1 MKLKR
6 VYLNNTS
13 IEELTEAIKYNCIV
27 TEQMEQKMEVLE
39 KGKFSK
45 NRIQTQQIQKQ
56 TPITTPREQPENNDE
71 KDFLIPYI
79 ETFNS
84 YHPEERKEFLQM
96 TEQNIEESEYIRLLI
111 LLQLQSARNLIE
123 LKEMV
128 TDYFEPFDYIFGDYS
143 NDKVRL
149 KGYYDSQNKKATKIN
164 DIQYVEDYKKDYC
177 NYGAKTFL
185 LKKIK

>member
-6 VYLNNTS
+6 VDLKNTS

-39 KGKFSK
+39 KGTFSK

-56 TPITTPREQPENNDE
+56 IPITTPQEHPENNDE

-128 TDYFEPFDYIFGDYS
+128 EPNLKEEELAYIRSCVTEEQGTRELVS
-143 NDKVRL
+143 
-149 KGYYDSQNKKATKIN
+149 G
-164 DIQYVEDYKKDYC
+164 
-177 NYGAKTFL
+177 L
-185 LKKIK
+185 LKEKETAKIAKVIKRGTLK

>member
-6 VYLNNTS
+6 VDLKNTS

-39 KGKFSK
+39 KGTFSK

-128 TDYFEPFDYIFGDYS
+128 EPNLKEEELAYIRSCVTEEQGTRELVS
-143 NDKVRL
+143 
-149 KGYYDSQNKKATKIN
+149 G
-164 DIQYVEDYKKDYC
+164 
-177 NYGAKTFL
+177 L
-185 LKKIK
+185 LKEKETAKIAKVIKRGTLK

>member
-6 VYLNNTS
+6 VDLNNTS
-13 IEELTEAIKYNCIV
+13 IEELTETIKYNCIV

-39 KGKFSK
+39 KGTFSK

-128 TDYFEPFDYIFGDYS
+128 EPNLKEEELAYIRSCVTEEQGTRELVS
-143 NDKVRL
+143 
-149 KGYYDSQNKKATKIN
+149 G
-164 DIQYVEDYKKDYC
+164 
-177 NYGAKTFL
+177 L
-185 LKKIK
+185 LKEKETAKIAKVIKRGTLK

>member
-6 VYLNNTS
+6 VDLKNTS

-27 TEQMEQKMEVLE
+27 TEQMEQKMKVLE

-56 TPITTPREQPENNDE
+56 TPIKTPREQPENNDE

-128 TDYFEPFDYIFGDYS
+128 EPNLKEEELAYIRSCVTEEQGTRELVS
-143 NDKVRL
+143 
-149 KGYYDSQNKKATKIN
+149 G
-164 DIQYVEDYKKDYC
+164 
-177 NYGAKTFL
+177 L
-185 LKKIK
+185 LKEKETAKIAKVIKRGTLK

>member
-6 VYLNNTS
+6 VDLNNTS

-39 KGKFSK
+39 KGTFSK

-123 LKEMV
+123 LKEIVEPNLKEEELAYIRSCV
-128 TDYFEPFDYIFGDYS
+128 TEEQGTRELVS
-143 NDKVRL
+143 
-149 KGYYDSQNKKATKIN
+149 G
-164 DIQYVEDYKKDYC
+164 
-177 NYGAKTFL
+177 L
-185 LKKIK
+185 LKEKETAKIAKVIKRGTLK

>member
-6 VYLNNTS
+6 VDLKNTS

-56 TPITTPREQPENNDE
+56 IPITTPQEHSENNDE

-128 TDYFEPFDYIFGDYS
+128 EPNLKEEELAYIRSCVTEEQGTRELVS
-143 NDKVRL
+143 
-149 KGYYDSQNKKATKIN
+149 G
-164 DIQYVEDYKKDYC
+164 
-177 NYGAKTFL
+177 L
-185 LKKIK
+185 LKEKETAKIAKVIKRGTLK

>member
-6 VYLNNTS
+6 VDLKNTS

-39 KGKFSK
+39 KGTFSK

-56 TPITTPREQPENNDE
+56 IPITTPREQPENNDE

-128 TDYFEPFDYIFGDYS
+128 EPNLKEEELAYIRSCVTEEQGTRELVS
-143 NDKVRL
+143 
-149 KGYYDSQNKKATKIN
+149 G
-164 DIQYVEDYKKDYC
+164 
-177 NYGAKTFL
+177 L
-185 LKKIK
+185 LKKKETAKIAKVIKRGTLK

>member
-6 VYLNNTS
+6 VDLKNTS

-39 KGKFSK
+39 KGTFSK

-56 TPITTPREQPENNDE
+56 TPITTPQEHSENNDE

-128 TDYFEPFDYIFGDYS
+128 EPNLKEEELAYIRSCVTEEQGTRELVS
-143 NDKVRL
+143 
-149 KGYYDSQNKKATKIN
+149 G
-164 DIQYVEDYKKDYC
+164 
-177 NYGAKTFL
+177 L
-185 LKKIK
+185 LKEKETAKIAKVIKRGTLK

>member
-6 VYLNNTS
+6 VDLNNTS
-13 IEELTEAIKYNCIV
+13 IEELTETIKYNCIV

-56 TPITTPREQPENNDE
+56 TPITAPQEQPENNDE

-128 TDYFEPFDYIFGDYS
+128 EPNLKEEELAYIRSCVTEEQETRELVSG
-143 NDKVRL
+143 
-149 KGYYDSQNKKATKIN
+149 
-164 DIQYVEDYKKDYC
+164 
-177 NYGAKTFL
+177 L
-185 LKKIK
+185 LKEKETAKIAKVIKRGTLK

>member
-6 VYLNNTS
+6 VDLNNTS
-13 IEELTEAIKYNCIV
+13 IEELTEVIKYNCIV

-56 TPITTPREQPENNDE
+56 TPIKTPREQPENNDE

-128 TDYFEPFDYIFGDYS
+128 EPNLKEEELAYIRSCVTEEQGTRELVS
-143 NDKVRL
+143 
-149 KGYYDSQNKKATKIN
+149 G
-164 DIQYVEDYKKDYC
+164 
-177 NYGAKTFL
+177 L
-185 LKKIK
+185 LKEKETAKIAKVIKRGTLK

>member
-6 VYLNNTS
+6 VDLNNTS
-13 IEELTEAIKYNCIV
+13 IEELTEVIKYNCIV

-56 TPITTPREQPENNDE
+56 TPIKTPREQPENNDE

-128 TDYFEPFDYIFGDYS
+128 EPNLKEEELAYIRSCVTEEQETRELVSG
-143 NDKVRL
+143 
-149 KGYYDSQNKKATKIN
+149 
-164 DIQYVEDYKKDYC
+164 
-177 NYGAKTFL
+177 L
-185 LKKIK
+185 LKEKETAKIAKVIKRGTLK

>member
-6 VYLNNTS
+6 VDLNNTS
-13 IEELTEAIKYNCIV
+13 IEELTETIKYNCIV

-56 TPITTPREQPENNDE
+56 IPITTPREQPENNDE

-128 TDYFEPFDYIFGDYS
+128 EPNLKEEELAYIRSCVTEEQGTRELVS
-143 NDKVRL
+143 
-149 KGYYDSQNKKATKIN
+149 G
-164 DIQYVEDYKKDYC
+164 
-177 NYGAKTFL
+177 L
-185 LKKIK
+185 LKEKETAKIAKVIKRGTLK

>member
-6 VYLNNTS
+6 VDLKNTS
-13 IEELTEAIKYNCIV
+13 IEELTEAIKYNYIV

-39 KGKFSK
+39 KGTFSK

-56 TPITTPREQPENNDE
+56 TPITTPQEHLENNDE

-128 TDYFEPFDYIFGDYS
+128 EPNLKEEELAYIRSCVTEEQGTRELVS
-143 NDKVRL
+143 
-149 KGYYDSQNKKATKIN
+149 G
-164 DIQYVEDYKKDYC
+164 
-177 NYGAKTFL
+177 L
-185 LKKIK
+185 LKEKETAKIAKVIKRGTLK

>member
-6 VYLNNTS
+6 VDLNNTS
-13 IEELTEAIKYNCIV
+13 IEELTETIKYNCIV

-39 KGKFSK
+39 KGTFSK

-56 TPITTPREQPENNDE
+56 IPITTPREQPENNDE

-128 TDYFEPFDYIFGDYS
+128 EPNLKEEELAYIRSCVTEEQGTRELVS
-143 NDKVRL
+143 
-149 KGYYDSQNKKATKIN
+149 G
-164 DIQYVEDYKKDYC
+164 
-177 NYGAKTFL
+177 L
-185 LKKIK
+185 LKEKETAKIAKVIKRGTLK

>member
-6 VYLNNTS
+6 VDLNNTS
-13 IEELTEAIKYNCIV
+13 IEELTEVIKYNCIV

-56 TPITTPREQPENNDE
+56 TPIKTPREQPENNDE
-71 KDFLIPYI
+71 KDFLIRYI

-84 YHPEERKEFLQM
+84 YHTEERKEFLQM

-128 TDYFEPFDYIFGDYS
+128 EPNLKEEELAYIRSCVTEEQGTRELVS
-143 NDKVRL
+143 
-149 KGYYDSQNKKATKIN
+149 G
-164 DIQYVEDYKKDYC
+164 
-177 NYGAKTFL
+177 L
-185 LKKIK
+185 LKEKETAKIAKVIKRGTLK

>member
-6 VYLNNTS
+6 VDLKNTS

-39 KGKFSK
+39 KGTFSK

-56 TPITTPREQPENNDE
+56 IPITTPQEHSENNDE

-128 TDYFEPFDYIFGDYS
+128 EPNLKEEELAYIRSCVTEEQGTRELVS
-143 NDKVRL
+143 
-149 KGYYDSQNKKATKIN
+149 G
-164 DIQYVEDYKKDYC
+164 
-177 NYGAKTFL
+177 L
-185 LKKIK
+185 LKEKETAKIAKVIKRGTLK

>member
-6 VYLNNTS
+6 VDLKNTS

-39 KGKFSK
+39 KGTFSK

-56 TPITTPREQPENNDE
+56 IPITTPREQPENNDE

-128 TDYFEPFDYIFGDYS
+128 EPNLKEEELAYIRSCVTEEQGTRELVS
-143 NDKVRL
+143 
-149 KGYYDSQNKKATKIN
+149 G
-164 DIQYVEDYKKDYC
+164 
-177 NYGAKTFL
+177 L
-185 LKKIK
+185 LKEKETAKIAKVIKRGTLK

>member
-6 VYLNNTS
+6 VDLNNTS
-13 IEELTEAIKYNCIV
+13 IEELTETIKYNCIV

-39 KGKFSK
+39 KGTFSK

-128 TDYFEPFDYIFGDYS
+128 EPNLKEEELAYIRSCVTEEQGTRELVS
-143 NDKVRL
+143 
-149 KGYYDSQNKKATKIN
+149 G
-164 DIQYVEDYKKDYC
+164 
-177 NYGAKTFL
+177 L
-185 LKKIK
+185 LKEKETAKIAKEIKRGTLK

>member
-6 VYLNNTS
+6 VDLNNTS
-13 IEELTEAIKYNCIV
+13 IEELTEVIKYNCIV

-45 NRIQTQQIQKQ
+45 NRIQAQQIQKQ

-128 TDYFEPFDYIFGDYS
+128 EPNLKEEELAYIRSCVTEEQGTRELVS
-143 NDKVRL
+143 
-149 KGYYDSQNKKATKIN
+149 G
-164 DIQYVEDYKKDYC
+164 
-177 NYGAKTFL
+177 L
-185 LKKIK
+185 LKEKETAKIAKVIKRGTLK

>member
-6 VYLNNTS
+6 VDLNNTS
-13 IEELTEAIKYNCIV
+13 IEELKEVIKYNCIV
-27 TEQMEQKMEVLE
+27 TEKKKKKMEVLE

-56 TPITTPREQPENNDE
+56 TPIKTPREQPENNDE

-128 TDYFEPFDYIFGDYS
+128 EPNLKEEELAYIRSCVTEEQETRELVSG
-143 NDKVRL
+143 
-149 KGYYDSQNKKATKIN
+149 
-164 DIQYVEDYKKDYC
+164 
-177 NYGAKTFL
+177 L
-185 LKKIK
+185 LKEKETAKIAKVIKRGTLK

>member
-6 VYLNNTS
+6 VDLKNTS
-13 IEELTEAIKYNCIV
+13 IEELTETIKYNCIV

-39 KGKFSK
+39 KGTFSK

-128 TDYFEPFDYIFGDYS
+128 EPNLKEEELAYIRSCVTEEQGTRELVS
-143 NDKVRL
+143 
-149 KGYYDSQNKKATKIN
+149 G
-164 DIQYVEDYKKDYC
+164 
-177 NYGAKTFL
+177 L
-185 LKKIK
+185 LKEKETAKIAKVIKRGTLK

>member
-6 VYLNNTS
+6 VDLNNTS
-13 IEELTEAIKYNCIV
+13 IEELTETIKYNCIV

-39 KGKFSK
+39 KGTFSK

-128 TDYFEPFDYIFGDYS
+128 EPNLKEAELAYIRSCVTEEQGTRELVS
-143 NDKVRL
+143 
-149 KGYYDSQNKKATKIN
+149 G
-164 DIQYVEDYKKDYC
+164 
-177 NYGAKTFL
+177 L
-185 LKKIK
+185 LKEKETAKIAKVIKRGTLK

>member
-6 VYLNNTS
+6 VDLNNTS
-13 IEELTEAIKYNCIV
+13 IEELTEVIKYNCIV

-123 LKEMV
+123 LKEMELAYIRSCV
-128 TDYFEPFDYIFGDYS
+128 TEEQGTRELVS
-143 NDKVRL
+143 
-149 KGYYDSQNKKATKIN
+149 G
-164 DIQYVEDYKKDYC
+164 
-177 NYGAKTFL
+177 L
-185 LKKIK
+185 LKEKETAKIAKVIKRGTLK

>member
-6 VYLNNTS
+6 VDLKNTS

-56 TPITTPREQPENNDE
+56 IPITTPREQPENNDE

-128 TDYFEPFDYIFGDYS
+128 EPNLKEEELAYIRSCVTEEQGTRELVS
-143 NDKVRL
+143 
-149 KGYYDSQNKKATKIN
+149 G
-164 DIQYVEDYKKDYC
+164 
-177 NYGAKTFL
+177 L
-185 LKKIK
+185 LKEKETAKIAKVIKRGTLK

>member
-6 VYLNNTS
+6 VDLKNTS

-45 NRIQTQQIQKQ
+45 NRIQTQQKQKQ

-128 TDYFEPFDYIFGDYS
+128 EPNLKEEELAYIRSCVTEEQGTRELVS
-143 NDKVRL
+143 
-149 KGYYDSQNKKATKIN
+149 G
-164 DIQYVEDYKKDYC
+164 
-177 NYGAKTFL
+177 L
-185 LKKIK
+185 LKEKETAKIAKVIKRGTLK

>member
-6 VYLNNTS
+6 VDLNNTS
-13 IEELTEAIKYNCIV
+13 IEELTEVIKYNCIV

-56 TPITTPREQPENNDE
+56 TPITIPQEQPENNDE

-128 TDYFEPFDYIFGDYS
+128 EPNLKEEELAYIRSCVTEEQGTRELVS
-143 NDKVRL
+143 
-149 KGYYDSQNKKATKIN
+149 G
-164 DIQYVEDYKKDYC
+164 
-177 NYGAKTFL
+177 L
-185 LKKIK
+185 LKEKETAKIAKVIKRGTLK